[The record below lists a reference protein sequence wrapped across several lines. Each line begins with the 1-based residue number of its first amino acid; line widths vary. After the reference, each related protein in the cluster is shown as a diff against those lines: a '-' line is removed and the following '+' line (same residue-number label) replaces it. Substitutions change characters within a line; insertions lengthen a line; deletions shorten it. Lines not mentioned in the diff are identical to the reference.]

1 MTFQFYVYLQYQVLT
16 RATTHSRNRCASFK
30 NMIEIIRSSS
40 QNLEFKNLVQLLDLD
55 LARRDGE
62 THSLSQFNT
71 ITNLKYVVLAF
82 KKDKAIG
89 CGAISKYD
97 FNVMEI
103 KRMYVSPEH
112 RGQRVGEKILSELEN
127 WSRELGSIKCILFTG
142 SKQPE
147 ASKLYQRNGY
157 GSIER
162 YGKLKDIPDSLCFAK
177 DL

>member
-1 MTFQFYVYLQYQVLT
+1 
-16 RATTHSRNRCASFK
+16 
-30 NMIEIIRSSS
+30 MIEIIRTNS
-40 QNLEFKNLVQLLDLD
+40 QNLEFKNLVELLNSD

-71 ITNLKYVVLAF
+71 ITNLKYVVMAF
-82 KKDKAIG
+82 KKGKAIG
-89 CGAISKYD
+89 CGAILKYD
-97 FNVMEI
+97 FNSTEI
-103 KRMYVSPEH
+103 KRMYVSPEV
-112 RGQRVGEKILSELEN
+112 RGQRIGEKILSELEN

-157 GSIER
+157 YLIQQ